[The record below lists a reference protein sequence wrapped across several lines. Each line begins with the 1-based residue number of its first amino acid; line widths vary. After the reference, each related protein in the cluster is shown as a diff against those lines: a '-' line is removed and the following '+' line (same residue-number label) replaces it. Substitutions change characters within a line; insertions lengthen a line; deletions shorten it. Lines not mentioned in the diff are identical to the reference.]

1 MSTLEWEIGTQ
12 PLVKR
17 TLVGFEVSSSCKL
30 MTVPETAEALPASLV
45 YIALDDLGTPWA
57 VRSMLKWF
65 NSAFPIDYS
74 SAELAKSHIWEIC
87 G

>member
-1 MSTLEWEIGTQ
+1 M
-12 PLVKR
+12 
-17 TLVGFEVSSSCKL
+17 GFEVSSSCKL
-30 MTVPETAEALPASLV
+30 MTVPETAEAVPASLV

-57 VRSMLKWF
+57 VRQMSGRI

-74 SAELAKSHIWEIC
+74 SAEFAKAHIGETC